1 MERMHSTDDTAALV
15 PGTHRWVRRLDT
27 PDAAVAGA
35 LVADGD
41 ALRVQVAA
49 DLVPDAVWLSAGAQH
64 LAGVVD
70 VVRRRDG
77 HDALLPWCIETV
89 DALLARR
96 TVAERGLTPGET
108 VTLVGSLLRGIV
120 EAERLGEPLVGR
132 WWLTQDARPVF
143 SPGEGAH
150 CAAASGEI
158 IARVRDAC
166 TDRAVERTLT
176 EILSG
181 IEDPRIV
188 ARNLDRWEGE
198 LVELAAPRP
207 LQLEVHPPERA
218 SEIPVHRAHLPED
231 AGHVL
236 AQRTAGTF
244 VQQRWE
250 QLLEQLRATRT
261 RLRPPSPRQQSG
273 GRRRMLL
280 IGAAAGAVV
289 LLGGLLWPTGGDDTA
304 AMEGGPSVAQTPVD
318 GGSDKDFGARG
329 EQTPEPEGTAE
340 GSVDDEAP
348 AQDEQQ
354 SADEGALGDEPVKAG
369 GGESDTAPGGDES
382 LEQVA
387 ARLISDVA
395 GCAADNDSVCERA
408 IVGGAAE
415 LVLQRLSP
423 VDPDRAIV
431 PVEDYGDIG
440 VVRLAAS
447 GEHGEQM
454 LVIVRQNDRWL
465 VRDVYDVADQ
475 PSEAG

>member
-1 MERMHSTDDTAALV
+1 MHSTDDTTALV
-15 PGTHRWVRRLDT
+15 PGTHRWVRRLDS
-27 PDAAVAGA
+27 PDTAVAGA

-41 ALRVQVAA
+41 ALRVQVDA
-49 DLVPDAVWLSAGAQH
+49 DLVADVVWLSAGAQH
-64 LAGVVD
+64 VAGVVD

-96 TVAERGLTPGET
+96 AVAERGLTPGET
-108 VTLVGSLLRGIV
+108 VTLVGSLLRGVV
-120 EAERLGEPLVGR
+120 EAERLGEPFVGR

-143 SPGEGAH
+143 SPGEGAT
-150 CAAASGEI
+150 CAAASGEL

-244 VQQRWE
+244 MQQRWE
-250 QLLEQLRATRT
+250 QLLEQLRATRA
-261 RLRPPSPRQQSG
+261 RLRPPSPRQAGG

-304 AMEGGPSVAQTPVD
+304 ATETGPSIAQTPAD
-318 GGSDKDFGARG
+318 GGADNEHGTVG
-329 EQTPEPEGTAE
+329 EQTPEPASTADA
-340 GSVDDEAP
+340 SVDDEDA
-348 AQDEQQ
+348 ASDQQ
-354 SADEGALGDEPVKAG
+354 SAGEGAVADEPVDAG
-369 GGESDTAPGGDES
+369 GADSDTGAGEDDS
-382 LEQVA
+382 LEQIA
-387 ARLISDVA
+387 ARLLRDVA
-395 GCAADNDSVCERA
+395 DCAVDQDAVCERA

-415 LVLQRLSP
+415 LVQLRLSP

-454 LVIVRQNDRWL
+454 LVVIRQNDRWL